1 MAIKA
6 SLFFLMLTVGP
17 ATVLSIPMPEVS
29 PSRPTRPNT
38 NLTRNQP
45 TKTLQTRSSES
56 GFDAGIDD
64 GPYLTSHS
72 SDEDDGSTSDNLN
85 AGIPDG
91 PHVNLYDT
99 YTPPP
104 PETTQ
109 YPSPEPT
116 WTPEPI
122 PVPSPEPTPVS
133 PPPPPPVEPL
143 PEPEEEPQPEPEPEP
158 EEPEEEEEEVGEC
171 PAPEPEEVPE
181 PEPELECPC
190 EERFNS
196 LEEKLAQISTQL
208 DALRQVQVD

>member
-6 SLFFLMLTVGP
+6 SLLFLMLTVGP
-17 ATVLSIPMPEVS
+17 ATVFSIPMPE
-29 PSRPTRPNT
+29 PTR
-38 NLTRNQP
+38 
-45 TKTLQTRSSES
+45 TLQTRSSES

-72 SDEDDGSTSDNLN
+72 SEEDDGSTSDNLN

-109 YPSPEPT
+109 YAPPEPT

-122 PVPSPEPTPVS
+122 PAPSPEPTPVS

-158 EEPEEEEEEVGEC
+158 EEPEEEEIGEC

-181 PEPELECPC
+181 PEPKPECPC

-208 DALRQVQVD
+208 DALRQVQVDVKANQ